1 MYPDSVVFF
10 VNDRRTFSYPRLTE
24 GPKEQF
30 PFDRPYYLLID
41 MQLGGSWVGAIDPKQ
56 VPVEMEVEWVRY
68 YQAKP

>member
-30 PFDRPYYLLID
+30 PFDRPYYRLID
-41 MQLGGSWVGAIDPKQ
+41 MRLGGSWAGAIAPKQ
-56 VPVEMEVEWVRY
+56 VPVDREVKWVLY
-68 YQAKP
+68 SQPNP